1 MTYIE
6 PKIYELPSPGP
17 HVAVLADE
25 LDLGTVNTIFG
36 AKPQCKLIFLVD
48 ENGSDGRPLE
58 VHVRATKTRN
68 KRGNL
73 YEFVEA
79 LCSPAPIGPDSWE
92 LSQHIGKSVG
102 LDLVHAQKDDAVFC
116 NVARVFPLGKT
127 APRLSIPLDY
137 QSKGSG
143 NSFAATPEPAPATP
157 PAQPPMTD
165 SEGVRDY
172 YRSRHPGYLEPAAP
186 PVPAAP
192 PAAPSFPAKVPVKV
206 VPAAT
211 TSATRAA
218 AASAELAKRDKQARF
233 ETGQQ
238 EEAQVPLT

>member
-6 PKIYELPSPGP
+6 PKLYELPSPGQ
-17 HVAVLADE
+17 HVGVLADE

-36 AKPQCKLIFLVD
+36 AKPQCKLVFLVD
-48 ENGSDGRPLE
+48 ETGSDGKPLE

-73 YEFVEA
+73 YEYVEA

-92 LSQHIGKSVG
+92 LSQHIGKNVG

-137 QSKGSG
+137 QSKGSST
-143 NSFAATPEPAPATP
+143 SFAAAPEPTPPSAPA
-157 PAQPPMTD
+157 
-165 SEGVRDY
+165 
-172 YRSRHPGYLEPAAP
+172 
-186 PVPAAP
+186 
-192 PAAPSFPAKVPVKV
+192 FPAITAPTITQPASAPIKV
-206 VPAAT
+206 VAAAT
-211 TSATRAA
+211 SAATRATA
-218 AASAELAKRDKQARF
+218 ARAELNRRGKGESVQ
-233 ETGQQ
+233 TGQTDPKG
-238 EEAQVPLT
+238 EEPQVPLG